1 VVTLGQPLGSDGD
14 LGKTIESLVLRMCGA
29 LAPVKKPA
37 ANARDARV
45 VA

>member
-1 VVTLGQPLGSDGD
+1 
-14 LGKTIESLVLRMCGA
+14 VLRMCGA

-37 ANARDARV
+37 TNARDARV